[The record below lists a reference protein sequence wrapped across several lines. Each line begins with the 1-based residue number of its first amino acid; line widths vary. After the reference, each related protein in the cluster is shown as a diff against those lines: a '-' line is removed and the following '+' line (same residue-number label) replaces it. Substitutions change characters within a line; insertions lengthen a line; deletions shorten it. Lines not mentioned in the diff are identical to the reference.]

1 MINVLAQGHN
11 AVTQVRLEPA
21 GPFGLESSILPLF
34 KKAMG
39 ILQSPWSILSPRF
52 LKQVAQCAMIAH
64 LVASIMFGDT
74 IIYDAQRQVTLNL
87 KQ

>member
-1 MINVLAQGHN
+1 MGASSKNRHKLILNEKCPQHN
-11 AVTQVRLEPA
+11 HPHT
-21 GPFGLESSILPLF
+21 F

-52 LKQVAQCAMIAH
+52 FKQVAQCAMIAH